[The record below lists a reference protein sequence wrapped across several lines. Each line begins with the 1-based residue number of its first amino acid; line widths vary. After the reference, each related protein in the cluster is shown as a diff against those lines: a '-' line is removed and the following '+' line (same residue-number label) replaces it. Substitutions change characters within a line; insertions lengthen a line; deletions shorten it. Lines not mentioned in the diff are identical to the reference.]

1 LSLLAIFMLPALAT
15 IPTAMEPRFMLPLWA
30 LVYGVFTFRLLNG
43 NELTRL
49 FRTWYVAP
57 VAALGVI
64 VCFTLASGT
73 YMHIRGAPRAF
84 QTWCIRHC

>member
-1 LSLLAIFMLPALAT
+1 
-15 IPTAMEPRFMLPLWA
+15 MEPRFMLPLWA
-30 LVYGVFTFRLLNG
+30 LVYGVFTFRLLHD

-49 FRTWYVAP
+49 FRAWYVAP
-57 VAALGVI
+57 VAALGVV